1 MTFNMEGPMMSGM
14 WVNPKTGDSFTV
26 KDSFFQDNQYMVQ
39 TTDGRIIGYNQL
51 SQYIQ
56 TDSKGLEA
64 IKSQAKSKS
73 NTTNQQIDEVPPEIL
88 SMVDQSNGTTT
99 RDDSYSVLPDDMD
112 LIYGT
117 KTNRIPAPVTNSN
130 TQNVS
135 GSQSEED
142 IILTRTLRKT
152 TGPQYSINID
162 WNQYP
167 GKKID
172 MLTELMDIDVDDIV
186 EYYIKQIDINE
197 LKDAYTKAVHSYIYS
212 KSNMTVPEEDTTA
225 KKSAEMQE
233 KMAKVR
239 AAKKTSKSE
248 KEE

>member
-39 TTDGRIIGYNQL
+39 TTDGRLIGYNQL

-73 NTTNQQIDEVPPEIL
+73 SADKPVDEVPPEIL
-88 SMVDQSNGTTT
+88 SMVDQSNGTAT

-112 LIYGT
+112 LIYGA
-117 KTNRIPAPVTNSN
+117 KSNRGSVQATNSAP
-130 TQNVS
+130 TTVS
-135 GSQSEED
+135 HQQSEED

-152 TGPQYSINID
+152 TGPACSIDIE

-167 GKKID
+167 EKKID
-172 MLTELMDIDVDDIV
+172 MLTELMDIDIENIVD
-186 EYYIKQIDINE
+186 YYVKQIDINE

-212 KSNMTVPEEDTTA
+212 KSNIAVPEESVTT
-225 KKSAEMQE
+225 KKSTEMQE
-233 KMAKVR
+233 KMAKIR
-239 AAKKTSKSE
+239 AAKKTSKSG